1 MATAKSSIGP
11 VQLAPLSIAR
21 TIWKRKLL
29 ILLCWVTVSVTIAIV
44 VYKLALILVDAQK
57 IPEKYVAFT
66 VSTDVQDRL
75 ATTARRTIIS
85 PESKR

>member
-44 VYKLALILVDAQK
+44 VYKLPTVYSSEALILVDAQK
-57 IPEKYVAFT
+57 IPEKYVA
-66 VSTDVQDRL
+66 STSGKLKSAQ
-75 ATTARRTIIS
+75 A
-85 PESKR
+85 